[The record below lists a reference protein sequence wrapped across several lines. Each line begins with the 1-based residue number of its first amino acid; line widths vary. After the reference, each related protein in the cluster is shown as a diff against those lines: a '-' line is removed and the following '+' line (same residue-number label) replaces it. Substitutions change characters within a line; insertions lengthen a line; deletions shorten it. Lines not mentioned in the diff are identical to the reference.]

1 MNRMYVER
9 KDEIEGET
17 VTLSLFVG
25 SKAENEGIDVCAT
38 DIQEKLLN
46 ILDEK
51 PVWKV
56 IKWNQETMNKKDGS
70 GTYQKNVKTTYS
82 PEEYA
87 EIVKARKKAE
97 KAQPAK

>member
-97 KAQPAK
+97 KTQSAK